1 LEILVQETIS
11 KPAPKVYAKI
21 STEILGLEDV
31 VHSLSEIIDDERL
44 GYHRLPFMDARS
56 ESIQRLDAYTSLRK
70 VRVDKAY
77 VVSNGRNTIYML
89 DYVEKSQKM
98 YHDPVICVV
107 GPEATEIA
115 QSALKNLSR
124 ILVPR
129 MYNLRFDDEAIKD
142 FSNLA
147 GYKKADIIKELSE
160 IFEEAELA
168 LKMKFLSSDRDKTG
182 ILAVKQGGLSE
193 KIIEDIKSK
202 PFSHEPIDI
211 RSIIPFGII
220 VILIMLLLALR
231 L

>member
-11 KPAPKVYAKI
+11 EPAPKVYAKI

-77 VVSNGRNTIYML
+77 IVSNGRNTIYML

-98 YHDPVICVV
+98 YHDPVICIV

-115 QSALKNLSR
+115 QSTLKNLSR

-129 MYNLRFDDEAIKD
+129 MYSLRFDDEAIKD

-168 LKMKFLSSDRDKTG
+168 LKMKFLSGDRDETG
-182 ILAVKQGGLSE
+182 TLAVKHGGLSE

-220 VILIMLLLALR
+220 VMLIMLLLALR